1 MVIWLKGT
9 FNAFKL
15 FVKQS
20 GTNTAFTFLFYS
32 LVLVI
37 NYYFSQ
43 DLKLHSFPGRMIGMA
58 TLEGNDVNSRISLFY
73 ACLAVLFLSYTGF
86 NLFAYFLFQKKPA
99 LLFSIE
105 TKMINYSSLAGIF
118 ILLFRVFDIKIYETT
133 EIIYFIHKFILAGII
148 LKFFFPKNKL
158 STSYYALILC
168 LSASLYFLV
177 SDLLIVS
184 GAQKPPD
191 FYLLSFSVACILL
204 LGLHFFLKTTR
215 QTAPTETL
223 RRVSYTLLPLV
234 FLPFVSVLK
243 DEIILILRANSIV
256 VENRLP
262 VYMMLLSVLVFFIIL
277 RSRRKQ
283 KVSALTEKS
292 LISHSYFPWF
302 IFSVVTYLFYSPSID
317 YYEELFEMGN
327 VYLPIMEFMRFG
339 VIPPI
344 EKLSTHLLSDFFWGG
359 IYTCFNGLKN
369 GEVSIYDFMI
379 LSVSSLLYYFVVYF
393 ISRNPYI
400 ALFSVLLYPFS
411 EAMMGSGFC
420 MSVLGIFALN
430 KLLIDKQSL
439 KNYILLFLTF
449 SFLLL
454 WRIDL
459 AYTCFMAIPLVIL
472 YYMVTDSRFKI
483 NFRLLLKGLAYVSS
497 GLLLVLAF
505 VSLYR
510 HVNLF
515 ERALYVLNYCMSAQS
530 YGQTTLDYLSE
541 TKHKMHLFVFPAVV
555 CILLIALTIRFKS
568 LNSTKGQR
576 LAFLTLI
583 FISFFYLINFN
594 RGLARHTLGEGTD
607 GANSSFVYLILA
619 CTPFVLLKKQSP
631 VFKFSIFFVISFFT
645 VLNFKIPDP
654 KDSKGL
660 FELLQAKLKTTPLEN
675 PLTLARIKNIPPD
688 SGEMCRPFVN
698 FVKKH
703 IPDNQT
709 FIDFGC
715 KPVLYFFTEKET
727 PSWVYQNPL
736 CLHNDYLQKKFIDD
750 LADYNTPYLLF
761 GSNPETFDEVDGV
774 PDFLRHY
781 RLAEY
786 FYNHYSPYVLL
797 GKFCMWKSNTVK
809 DINKKDT
816 LYTYTNADSLSKE
829 ASVTSPLIT
838 TKATKNYLIK
848 IVSRINHIPYLKILS
863 GKDSL
868 TLSSKKIS
876 DTVVYIPVPSD
887 LNNFRLSLNNSNGGV
902 LSLRLVEYDYM
913 PDFYSEQTL
922 TCNFRKLP
930 YVWGQ
935 FDKTLPR
942 EQVLYSKKIIE
953 NKGNN
958 PNEVFDIPASL
969 DKTSGNTVIVTCRN
983 TNKTPK
989 KLYLE
994 FGNSGEKNHS
1004 RIYFDVQPSP
1014 QTLRYAVRVS
1024 CLYKWSAGRVN
1035 RLRVSSDEPANDV
1048 ELTQLEVTKGI

>member
-20 GTNTAFTFLFYS
+20 GTNTAFTFLFYA

-37 NYYFSQ
+37 NCYFSQ

-58 TLEGNDVNSRISLFY
+58 TLESNDVNARISLFY
-73 ACLAVLFLSYTGF
+73 TCLALLFLSYTAF
-86 NLFAYFLFQKKPA
+86 NLFAYFLFRKNPA

-105 TKMINYSSLAGIF
+105 VKMINYSSLAGVF

-133 EIIYFIHKFILAGII
+133 EIVYFIHKFVLAGII
-148 LKFFFPKNKL
+148 LKFFFPKSKL
-158 STSYYALILC
+158 STAYYVLILC
-168 LSASLYFLV
+168 LSASIYFLI

-184 GAQKPPD
+184 GAQKYPD

-204 LGLHFFLKTTR
+204 LGLHFFLKTTK
-215 QTAPTETL
+215 QSAPAETL
-223 RRVSYTLLPLV
+223 RRVSYVLLPLV
-234 FLPFVSVLK
+234 FLPFISVLK
-243 DEIILILRANSIV
+243 DEIVLILRANSFTQ
-256 VENRLP
+256 ESRLP
-262 VYMMLLSVLVFFIIL
+262 IFIGLLSILGFFIFL
-277 RSRRKQ
+277 RLRRKR
-283 KVSALTEKS
+283 VVTSLTEKS
-292 LISHSYFPWF
+292 LIAHSYFPWF

-379 LSVSSLLYYFVVYF
+379 LPVSSILYYFVVYF

-400 ALFSVLLYPFS
+400 ALFSILLYPFS

-420 MSVLGIFALN
+420 MSVLGIFVLN

-439 KNYILLFLTF
+439 KNYILLFLVF

-472 YYMVTDSRFKI
+472 YYIFTDSRFKI
-483 NFRLLLKGLAYVSS
+483 NFKLLFTGLAYVSL
-497 GLLLVLAF
+497 GLLIILAF
-505 VSLYR
+505 VSVYR

-515 ERALYVLNYCMSAQS
+515 ERAVYVLNYCMSAQS

-555 CILLIALTIRFKS
+555 CIFLIALTLRFKS

-619 CTPFVLLKKQSP
+619 CAPFVFLKKQSP
-631 VFKFSIFFVISFFT
+631 VFKFCVFFLISFFT

-654 KDSKGL
+654 KDSRGV

-675 PLTLARIKNIPPD
+675 PLTLQRIKNIPAD
-688 SGEMCRPFVN
+688 SGEMCRPFVD

-709 FIDFGC
+709 YIDFGC

-761 GSNPETFDEVDGV
+761 GSNPESFDEVDGV

-786 FYNHYSPYVLL
+786 FYKHYSPYVLL
-797 GKFCMWKSNTVK
+797 GKFCMWKSNAVK
-809 DINKKDT
+809 DINTKDT
-816 LYTYTNADSLSKE
+816 LYNYSNADSLPKE
-829 ASVTSPLIT
+829 AMVTSPLIT
-838 TKATKNYLIK
+838 TKSNKNYLLK

-868 TLSSKKIS
+868 APSFKKIS
-876 DTVVYIPVPSD
+876 DTVMYIPLPLD
-887 LNNFRLSLNNSNGGV
+887 LKKFRLSLNNRNGGV
-902 LSLRLVEYDYM
+902 LTMCLVEYDYM
-913 PDFYSEQTL
+913 PDFYSEQVL
-922 TCNFRKLP
+922 SCNFKRLP

-935 FDKTLPR
+935 FDKTLPS
-942 EQVLYSKKIIE
+942 ESVLYSQKRIE
-953 NKGNN
+953 NKGSSI
-958 PNEVFDIPASL
+958 NEVFDIPASL
-969 DKTSGNTVIVTCRN
+969 DKSSGNTVIVTCRN
-983 TNKTPK
+983 TTKTPK
-989 KLYLE
+989 KLYLD

-1004 RIYFDVQPSP
+1004 RIYFDVQPSTQP
-1014 QTLRYAVRVS
+1014 LRYAIRVS
-1024 CLYKWSAGRVN
+1024 SLYKWSASRIN
-1035 RLRVSSDEPANDV
+1035 RLRVSSDEPTHNV
-1048 ELTQLEVTKGI
+1048 ELIRLEVTKGS